1 MKMAREFA
9 HLTWLKS
16 KKDARH
22 NLGSSSILTVS
33 LEEVGPFDMS
43 WQVGDAN
50 PAGDPELVGLVSE
63 TYGVERDRVFIT
75 MGAGEANLHAA
86 MVCVEKGC
94 DVLVER
100 PVYHSLAEVSRFLGA
115 RVVHFDRRL
124 ENGFGI
130 DLEDLKRRLT
140 RKCRLVV
147 LTNLHNPSCAMLD
160 RETVKAVAEIAA
172 DRGARVLS
180 DEVYLDCGGA
190 AAPPSMAALAD
201 NAFATYSL
209 SKAYGAGG
217 FRMGWMLAAPGMVR
231 AVKRIRDHTSI
242 APNRI
247 GEEITKNI
255 LRRRQWFLDRTR
267 SITERNIASMERWV
281 SSRDDVKWS
290 KPPAGTICFPRILK
304 KMSTIDIGQ
313 RYYDRE
319 GGLVCPG
326 EFFFRKGHFR
336 IGLGGDPEKLW
347 PALEALGK
355 VLDEVR

>member
-22 NLGSSSILTVS
+22 NLGSSSILSMS
-33 LEEVGPFDMS
+33 LGDIGPLDMS

-190 AAPPSMAALAD
+190 AAPPSMRRWPTTPLRPTASRRPTAP
-201 NAFATYSL
+201 
-209 SKAYGAGG
+209 AGSAWAG
-217 FRMGWMLAAPGMVR
+217 C
-231 AVKRIRDHTSI
+231 S
-242 APNRI
+242 
-247 GEEITKNI
+247 
-255 LRRRQWFLDRTR
+255 RRRGWCGPSSASGTTR
-267 SITERNIASMERWV
+267 AS
-281 SSRDDVKWS
+281 
-290 KPPAGTICFPRILK
+290 PPTGSAR
-304 KMSTIDIGQ
+304 
-313 RYYDRE
+313 R
-319 GGLVCPG
+319 
-326 EFFFRKGHFR
+326 
-336 IGLGGDPEKLW
+336 
-347 PALEALGK
+347 
-355 VLDEVR
+355 